1 MDHTQVPPTGTF
13 NIEIGGE
20 TFRLEFAADNVTR
33 HTGLAGRKSIDANGG
48 MIFVF
53 PTAAIRYF
61 IMRDYVIPIDIMFL
75 DDAGLVTATYTTRP
89 ERQRAAGKTEKAY
102 EQRLHRYYSKSGSQ
116 YLIELRAGTIDRLGI
131 KRTDHA
137 MLSTQRIVRGF
148 EKAASSLFRAMRKKT
163 TRHPASVPLEIRICS
178 RPASAQSCCSGLR
191 SRCVGPSISLTVSG
205 QAIRGALPAP
215 GLGKLQ
221 HIMRIFLR
229 PMPRTQARASSAIVL
244 R

>member
-1 MDHTQVPPTGTF
+1 MSCSLPC
-13 NIEIGGE
+13 
-20 TFRLEFAADNVTR
+20 A
-33 HTGLAGRKSIDANGG
+33 SIVICFVQTSRSRATTCVHGSYARPAN
-48 MIFVF
+48 
-53 PTAAIRYF
+53 RYF

-131 KRTDHA
+131 KRTDHV
-137 MLSTQRIVRGF
+137 MLSTQRIGRGF
-148 EKAASSLFRAMRKKT
+148 EKAVPSLFRAMRKKT